1 MTPRRNANRL
11 IAGMW
16 TLAGLLAW
24 TAVGIRYFDTG
35 SMNWSIAAAGLFCI
49 AMGLGA
55 WTRRSPDAS
64 AAPDIR
70 DTSPRP

>member
-1 MTPRRNANRL
+1 MAQRRNANRL

-24 TAVGIRYFDTG
+24 TAVGIRYFGTG
-35 SMNWSIAAAGLFCI
+35 TMNWTIAAAGLFCI

-55 WTRRSPDAS
+55 WTRRSTDAPG
-64 AAPDIR
+64 ATDAQDTAPR
-70 DTSPRP
+70 R